1 MGRLPASSYGPIMTV
16 VRHPE
21 SSRASSWRPSASAPG
36 RSSPGLAPTL
46 ELARQVTFVG
56 IAVLL
61 YFGVRG
67 LTQSDVGTAI
77 GHGFDVLAFERR
89 LGLDREHWAQGLIVG
104 RPHLATMWNWVYIWG
119 HWPVIVATLIWLHR
133 SDRRSYLVL
142 RNALCLSGA
151 IGLVIFASYAV
162 APPRLMPL
170 GLIDTVTEQSHS
182 YRVLQPP
189 ALVNKYAA
197 VPSLHVGWNLLI
209 GIALWRASR
218 SRLLR
223 ALAVAGPVLMAIA
236 VVVTANH
243 YVVDGMAGAAVALT
257 GLALSSRITPRLVAA
272 DARLRARLALEV
284 RSRRT
289 PGWSAP
295 ENVCS

>member
-1 MGRLPASSYGPIMTV
+1 MTV
-16 VRHPE
+16 VRHPAQP
-21 SSRASSWRPSASAPG
+21 SPTPWRESASASG
-36 RSSPGLAPTL
+36 RPFAGLAPTL
-46 ELARQVTFVG
+46 ELVRQVTFVG
-56 IAVLL
+56 VAILL

-67 LTQSDVGTAI
+67 LTQSDVGTAV
-77 GHGFDVLAFERR
+77 GHGFDVLAFEHR
-89 LGLDREHWAQGLIVG
+89 LGLDREHWAQGLIVD

-218 SRLLR
+218 NRILR
-223 ALAVAGPVLMAIA
+223 ALAVAGPVLMATA

-243 YVVDGMAGAAVALT
+243 YVIDGMVGAAVALT
-257 GLALSSRITPRLVAA
+257 GLGLSSRLTPRLVAA
-272 DARLRARLALEV
+272 DARLRARIAQEA
-284 RSRRT
+284 SRLRK
-289 PGWSAP
+289 PRWSAP